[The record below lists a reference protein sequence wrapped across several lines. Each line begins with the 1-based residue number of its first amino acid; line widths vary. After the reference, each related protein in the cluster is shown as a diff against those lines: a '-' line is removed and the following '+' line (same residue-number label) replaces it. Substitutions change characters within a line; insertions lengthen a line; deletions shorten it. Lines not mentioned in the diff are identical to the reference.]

1 MSPLTNFATFIKQEN
16 RETYKKFS
24 HENITKTYKKT
35 HKKKVRTINVDPKEI
50 AKDLELADK
59 IEKMQENERY
69 ITVKGQKED
78 FSLKMSYWLTNPSK
92 SDIENISKMILGK
105 INNDVL
111 FTMQINQWKNP
122 KAVTE

>member
-1 MSPLTNFATFIKQEN
+1 MSPLTNFATFLKQEN

-24 HENITKTYKKT
+24 HENNIKTYKKT

-78 FSLKMSYWLTNPSK
+78 FSLKMSY
-92 SDIENISKMILGK
+92 
-105 INNDVL
+105 
-111 FTMQINQWKNP
+111 
-122 KAVTE
+122 